1 MIWLV
6 NPGKRKRKAKSKKR
20 RGAKRTGRVSFRR
33 ADGTTVSF
41 GGGKKSSRKS
51 SRKKHGN
58 TRRSAAVRRVALR
71 NLAKA
76 RKALSAKKSKKRGKS
91 SRKSTSVAKRAT
103 KKGPSMAKR
112 KGKKKTK
119 AQRRAIALKNLAK
132 ARSKRARRSASHTR
146 ASIRMSEAA
155 GRSRSRSRR
164 SVRSA
169 GRALARRRHGK
180 KTPTIGA
187 QRAGRRLAKY
197 RWTGNPVSGI
207 TGAITSVA
215 PLAASFYVGNF
226 ASRKIGSIPGIGPF
240 IGKLGTHAAPV
251 ASIALLVAGHFAT
264 KKISGLQ
271 KYAGPIMQGF
281 ALNFINTAVATY
293 APASVKGMIGVG
305 DAGIYDEALG
315 LSEYVNQAGY
325 ETIDGYET
333 VGDMQDM
340 ADYADLADARE
351 ALVPS
356 RSTVEQIGPWS
367 PEEATEAG
375 GMFAH
380 NGWGGY

>member
-20 RGAKRTGRVSFRR
+20 RSVKRAGRVSFRR

-41 GGGKKSSRKS
+41 GGGKFRKNPG
-51 SRKKHGN
+51 KKHGN
-58 TRRSAAVRRVALR
+58 ARRSAAVRRAALR

-76 RKALSAKKSKKRGKS
+76 RKALFAKKSKKRGKS

-112 KGKKKTK
+112 KGKKKKTK
-119 AQRRAIALKNLAK
+119 AQRRAIALRNLAK
-132 ARSKRARRSASHTR
+132 ARAGKKSSGKRKSRKGGKKSAARRGSKSKARRTH
-146 ASIRMSEAA
+146 SIKAVHAA
-155 GRSRSRSRR
+155 G
-164 SVRSA
+164 A
-169 GRALARRRHGK
+169 
-180 KTPTIGA
+180 
-187 QRAGRRLAKY
+187 RLAKY

-207 TGAITSVA
+207 FGAVKSVA
-215 PLAASFYVGNF
+215 PLAASFYIGRFAASKVG
-226 ASRKIGSIPGIGPF
+226 SVPGIGPAVA
-240 IGKLGTHAAPV
+240 KLGNHAGPV

-281 ALNFINTAVATY
+281 ALNFINTAISTY
-293 APASVKGMIGVG
+293 APETVRKAIGVG

-315 LSEYVNQAGY
+315 MGEYVNQAGY

-367 PEEATEAG
+367 PEEATEAS

>member
-6 NPGKRKRKAKSKKR
+6 NPGKRKAKSKKR

-41 GGGKKSSRKS
+41 GGGKFRKNPAKKSS
-51 SRKKHGN
+51 KKHGN
-58 TRRSAAVRRVALR
+58 
-71 NLAKA
+71 
-76 RKALSAKKSKKRGKS
+76 S
-91 SRKSTSVAKRAT
+91 SRRKSTSVAKRAT

-112 KGKKKTK
+112 KGKKRKTK
-119 AQRRAIALKNLAK
+119 AQRRAINIRNLKK

-164 SVRSA
+164 RS
-169 GRALARRRHGK
+169 GKGRRRHSKPGVHAAGK
-180 KTPTIGA
+180 
-187 QRAGRRLAKY
+187 RLARY

-207 TGAITSVA
+207 FGAVKSVA
-215 PLAASFYVGNF
+215 PLAASFYIGRFAASKVG
-226 ASRKIGSIPGIGPF
+226 SVPGIGPAVA
-240 IGKLGTHAAPV
+240 KLGTHAGPV

-281 ALNFINTAVATY
+281 ALNFINTAISAY
-293 APASVKGMIGVG
+293 APTSVKGMLGVG

>member
-20 RGAKRTGRVSFRR
+20 RSVKRAGRVSFRR

-41 GGGKKSSRKS
+41 GGGKFRENPG
-51 SRKKHGN
+51 KKHGN
-58 TRRSAAVRRVALR
+58 ARRSAAAKRAALR

-76 RKALSAKKSKKRGKS
+76 RRALSAKKSKKRGKS
-91 SRKSTSVAKRAT
+91 PRKSTSVAKRAT

-112 KGKKKTK
+112 KGKNKKTK
-119 AQRRAIALKNLAK
+119 AQRRAIALRNLKK

-164 SVRSA
+164 RGSKSK
-169 GRALARRRHGK
+169 ARRSHRIKAVHAA
-180 KTPTIGA
+180 GA
-187 QRAGRRLAKY
+187 RLAKY
-197 RWTGNPVSGI
+197 RWTGNPASGI
-207 TGAITSVA
+207 FGAVKSVA
-215 PLAASFYVGNF
+215 PLAASFYIGRFAASKVG
-226 ASRKIGSIPGIGPF
+226 SVPGIGPAVA
-240 IGKLGTHAAPV
+240 KLGNHAGPV

-281 ALNFINTAVATY
+281 ALNFINTAISAY
-293 APASVKGMIGVG
+293 APKSVTNMLGVG

-315 LSEYVNQAGY
+315 MGEYVNQAGY

>member
-20 RGAKRTGRVSFRR
+20 RSVKRAGRVSFRR

-41 GGGKKSSRKS
+41 GGGKFRKNPG
-51 SRKKHGN
+51 KKHGN
-58 TRRSAAVRRVALR
+58 ARRSAAAKRAALR

-76 RKALSAKKSKKRGKS
+76 RRALSAKKSKKRGKS
-91 SRKSTSVAKRAT
+91 PRKSTSVAKRAT

-119 AQRRAIALKNLAK
+119 AQRRAISIRNLKK
-132 ARSKRARRSASHTR
+132 ARRYRKNPGKPRKSAARSSFTGPKKPWAKRS
-146 ASIRMSEAA
+146 
-155 GRSRSRSRR
+155 
-164 SVRSA
+164 
-169 GRALARRRHGK
+169 
-180 KTPTIGA
+180 
-187 QRAGRRLAKY
+187 AKY
-197 RWTGNPVSGI
+197 RKRHPGGRIAAVSTSGARTAHYRWHKNPVSGI
-207 TGAITSVA
+207 FGAVKSVA
-215 PLAASFYVGNF
+215 PLAASFYIGRFAASKVG
-226 ASRKIGSIPGIGPF
+226 SVPGIGPAVA
-240 IGKLGTHAAPV
+240 KLGNHAGPV

-281 ALNFINTAVATY
+281 ALNFINTAISAY
-293 APASVKGMIGVG
+293 APKSVTNMLGVG

-315 LSEYVNQAGY
+315 MGEYVNQAGY

>member
-20 RGAKRTGRVSFRR
+20 RGAERTGRVSFRR
-33 ADGTTVSF
+33 ADGTTVTF
-41 GGGKKSSRKS
+41 GGGKFRKNPSKKTSKKSS
-51 SRKKHGN
+51 KKHGN
-58 TRRSAAVRRVALR
+58 
-71 NLAKA
+71 
-76 RKALSAKKSKKRGKS
+76 S
-91 SRKSTSVAKRAT
+91 SRRKSTSVAKGAT
-103 KKGPSMAKR
+103 KKESSMAER
-112 KGKKKTK
+112 SKKKTA

-132 ARSKRARRSASHTR
+132 ARAARKGGKKSAARKGSKSKARRSHR
-146 ASIRMSEAA
+146 IEAVHKA
-155 GRSRSRSRR
+155 G
-164 SVRSA
+164 A
-169 GRALARRRHGK
+169 
-180 KTPTIGA
+180 
-187 QRAGRRLAKY
+187 RLAHY
-197 RWTGNPVSGI
+197 RWHKNPVSGI
-207 TGAITSVA
+207 FGAVKSVA
-215 PLAASFYVGNF
+215 PLAASFYIGRF
-226 ASRKIGSIPGIGPF
+226 AATKVSSIPGIGPA
-240 IGKLGTHAAPV
+240 IGKLGNHTAPV

-281 ALNFINTAVATY
+281 ALNFINTALATY
-293 APASVKGMIGVG
+293 APETVRKAIGVG

-315 LSEYVNQAGY
+315 MGEYVNQAGY

-375 GMFAH
+375 GIFAH